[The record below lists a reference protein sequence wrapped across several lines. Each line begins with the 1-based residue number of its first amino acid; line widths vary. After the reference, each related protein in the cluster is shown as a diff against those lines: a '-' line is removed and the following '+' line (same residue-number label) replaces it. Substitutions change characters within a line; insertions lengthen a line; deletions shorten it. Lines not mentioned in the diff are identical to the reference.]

1 MSNGVSLCMRPLFR
15 RSRPGV
21 FAARRCKARRRKG
34 VDGAPIVPRE
44 ILRATERFTEEVA
57 VVGIRPGVASVL
69 VAETGC

>member
-34 VDGAPIVPRE
+34 VDGAPIVARE
-44 ILRATERFTEEVA
+44 ILRVAERVTEEVA
-57 VVGIRPGVASVL
+57 IVYRPGVTRVL
-69 VAETGC
+69 AAAETVC